1 MPHRGFRLVRSSDLE
16 IRGDASWLFIAALL
30 IYGLGRTAFPG
41 SAPGLGNV
49 QYLTAA
55 VVTVLAFFGGLLL
68 HECAHALV
76 ARRFGLKSGVVTL
89 FVFGGIADLMEA
101 PHDPR
106 SEFWIAVVGPLATLA
121 LVGACVGLSKAL
133 GTTPDVL
140 LARVALDHLAM
151 LNTTLLVFNLVPAY
165 PLDGGR
171 LLRAAIWQV
180 NADRFRATMIAAA
193 LGILFAWVLL
203 FMGILSLFTSGD
215 ALGLWSILIGM
226 LLLNVAQAA
235 RSDAQLHKHLGG
247 RTVASVMT
255 PHPVTVGPEAS
266 LSEVV
271 DAIILERGRS
281 FVPVVAQGRL
291 VGVVTAEA
299 IRRTSRDLW
308 PTTRIRQVMEPLG
321 PENTIEPD
329 AASDMVLH
337 HMARTGR
344 HKLVVARQGVLVGV
358 VTVGDLLNYLGIVQ
372 LFKDRLPDSK
382 TKLLRRRANGIHEH
396 PLSRMI
402 HPKCKILS
410 ADRLL

>member
-1 MPHRGFRLVRSSDLE
+1 
-16 IRGDASWLFIAALL
+16 
-30 IYGLGRTAFPG
+30 
-41 SAPGLGNV
+41 
-49 QYLTAA
+49 
-55 VVTVLAFFGGLLL
+55 
-68 HECAHALV
+68 
-76 ARRFGLKSGVVTL
+76 
-89 FVFGGIADLMEA
+89 
-101 PHDPR
+101 
-106 SEFWIAVVGPLATLA
+106 
-121 LVGACVGLSKAL
+121 
-133 GTTPDVL
+133 
-140 LARVALDHLAM
+140 
-151 LNTTLLVFNLVPAY
+151 
-165 PLDGGR
+165 
-171 LLRAAIWQV
+171 
-180 NADRFRATMIAAA
+180 
-193 LGILFAWVLL
+193 
-203 FMGILSLFTSGD
+203 
-215 ALGLWSILIGM
+215 M

-291 VGVVTAEA
+291 VGVVAAEA

-358 VTVGDLLNYLGIVQ
+358 VTLGDLLNYLGIVQ

-382 TKLLRRRANGIHEH
+382 TKSLRRRANGIHEH